1 MEGAGPPFPVARPG
15 GFHDRPGRFPR
26 PVWRLE
32 TPTASACSI
41 QGGNTTGV
49 THEAA
54 KRWVPER
61 SKTRIRRTGCGV
73 EQFPCRRRARQH
85 PISCAGW
92 GSSPTQQWEE
102 FPESPRA
109 TPAPVRRGDGGT
121 QPTRRMRER
130 SSASSMTVVPSNHA
144 ARHRVIPGASPSE
157 TGDRGGAG
165 RCARRI
171 RGAGAPHRHT
181 MTDNR
186 GATQGREHPVHR
198 GPSGWMVAYAGS
210 GTPGRRP
217 AGVTAARPPC
227 GGRSGFE
234 SRGGRRRPYDPL
246 SDDPIRAVSCFRR
259 GTAMLVVVGERRLFS
274 TKFDIIGLLLEA
286 LSWLS

>member
-1 MEGAGPPFPVARPG
+1 MTVCVRAGFDKVLPAQSMECADKTGRHGMVHGPNRSPWRVRNRLHAGS
-15 GFHDRPGRFPR
+15 GRFPR

-41 QGGNTTGV
+41 QGGNTTGA

-92 GSSPTQQWEE
+92 GGSPTQQREE

-109 TPAPVRRGDGGT
+109 ALAPVRRGDG
-121 QPTRRMRER
+121 RRRIPR
-130 SSASSMTVVPSNHA
+130 IRGADPGHPSNHA
-144 ARHRVIPGASPSE
+144 ARRTVAPGASPFE

-165 RCARRI
+165 RRARRI

-181 MTDNR
+181 MTDEVG
-186 GATQGREHPVHR
+186 GASPVVQGRV
-198 GPSGWMVAYAGS
+198 
-210 GTPGRRP
+210 
-217 AGVTAARPPC
+217 
-227 GGRSGFE
+227 
-234 SRGGRRRPYDPL
+234 
-246 SDDPIRAVSCFRR
+246 
-259 GTAMLVVVGERRLFS
+259 RRL
-274 TKFDIIGLLLEA
+274 G
-286 LSWLS
+286 

>member
-1 MEGAGPPFPVARPG
+1 M
-15 GFHDRPGRFPR
+15 
-26 PVWRLE
+26 
-32 TPTASACSI
+32 PTASACSI

-92 GSSPTQQWEE
+92 GGSPTQQWEE

-109 TPAPVRRGDGGT
+109 APAPVRRGDGGNSR
-121 QPTRRMRER
+121 PTGCGNGLRRRPR
-130 SSASSMTVVPSNHA
+130 SSRLIMRRGV
-144 ARHRVIPGASPSE
+144 RVAPDASPSG

-165 RCARRI
+165 RCARRTC
-171 RGAGAPHRHT
+171 GVGAPHRHT

-186 GATQGREHPVHR
+186 GVTQGREHPAYRRTH
-198 GPSGWMVAYAGS
+198 PEWMVAHAGS
-210 GTPGRRP
+210 GTPVRPP
-217 AGVTAARPPC
+217 AGVTAARPPLWWEVTV
-227 GGRSGFE
+227 RI
-234 SRGGRRRPYDPL
+234 RGGRRRPYDPL
-246 SDDPIRAVSCFRR
+246 SDDPIRAVRVPPSDDGTSRPFSVPLPR
-259 GTAMLVVVGERRLFS
+259 GRIDAPESGR
-274 TKFDIIGLLLEA
+274 IPG
-286 LSWLS
+286 